1 MTLYQCEV
9 CKELIPEADG
19 ITTVS
24 GSWVCDADTCRTLDD
39 ENQAQQKDP
48 SALQCQTD
56 RLRKSFTVSIP
67 QSTQT
72 ENLAIEM
79 ESAWGSK
86 LGLDNFIGNIRSFKL
101 YLKAQ
106 RIFLITGIIV

>member
-1 MTLYQCEV
+1 M
-9 CKELIPEADG
+9 
-19 ITTVS
+19 
-24 GSWVCDADTCRTLDD
+24 
-39 ENQAQQKDP
+39 QAQQKDP

-67 QSTQT
+67 QFAQL

-79 ESAWGSK
+79 ESTWENK
-86 LGLDNFIGNIRSFKL
+86 LGIDSFIGNIRSFKL

-106 RIFLITGIIV
+106 RIFLITGVIV

>member
-1 MTLYQCEV
+1 M
-9 CKELIPEADG
+9 
-19 ITTVS
+19 
-24 GSWVCDADTCRTLDD
+24 
-39 ENQAQQKDP
+39 QAQQKDP

-56 RLRKSFTVSIP
+56 RLRKSFNVSIP

-79 ESAWGSK
+79 EPSEENK
-86 LGLDNFIGNIRSFKL
+86 LGIDSFIGNIRSFKL

-106 RIFLITGIIV
+106 RIFLIAGVIV